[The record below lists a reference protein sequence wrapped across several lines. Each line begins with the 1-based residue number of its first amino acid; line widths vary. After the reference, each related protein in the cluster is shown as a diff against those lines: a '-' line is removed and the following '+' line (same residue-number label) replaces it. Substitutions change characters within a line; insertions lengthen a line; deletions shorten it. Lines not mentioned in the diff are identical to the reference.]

1 MTMVKSYRYY
11 FPLSSISEI
20 ENCAACM
27 CVLCIIYEVQCKDS
41 GVDASLGVSAYCYF
55 AYKGGSSTNEFFE
68 IVVKGD

>member
-1 MTMVKSYRYY
+1 MKSKTVQHVY
-11 FPLSSISEI
+11 
-20 ENCAACM
+20 M

-68 IVVKGD
+68 IVMGD

>member
-11 FPLSSISEI
+11 LPLSSISEI

-41 GVDASLGVSAYCYF
+41 GVDAFLGVSAYCYF
-55 AYKGGSSTNEFFE
+55 AYKVGHPQMNFFE
-68 IVVKGD
+68 IVKGD